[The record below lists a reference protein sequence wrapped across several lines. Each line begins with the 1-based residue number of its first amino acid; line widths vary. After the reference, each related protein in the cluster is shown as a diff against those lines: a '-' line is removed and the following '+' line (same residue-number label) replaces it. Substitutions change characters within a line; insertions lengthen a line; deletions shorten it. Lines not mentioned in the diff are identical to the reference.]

1 MSYKKKPRQHLQAPW
16 VSVTRSLLDQ
26 PAWKAMSFGARA
38 LYIALK
44 RFYNTKVDNN
54 GKIYLSCRD
63 ACEALGTRSRQSIAR
78 WFAELEFYGFIVKT
92 TEGCLGV
99 YGKGIAPHYRLT
111 ECMCYSEA
119 ATRDYERWDGTLFVD
134 PHSQKQSRKKQNPVP
149 VVGTPRPR
157 GGYIQRSAKTR
168 KNGRGVPV
176 AGT

>member
-111 ECMCYSEA
+111 ECMCNSEA
-119 ATRDYERWDGTLFVD
+119 ATRDYERWDGTLFN
-134 PHSQKQSRKKQNPVP
+134 PKRWAGKKQNPVP

-157 GGYIQRSAKTR
+157 GGAIQRSAKTR

-176 AGT
+176 VGT